1 MISPWV
7 YHPTTKAV
15 HTSISGC
22 QRAIGL
28 RGYVSISLQWS
39 RPRLSAS
46 FPTLHTPMTSLCPT
60 LKVQKWQLMEAGA
73 WAKMLQEKKTTRVL
87 TDHSPWRRWAGWSGQ
102 CSLEERRKRW
112 PRCTRGS
119 ECCAL
124 STSFSSSAS
133 GLRTSGTPSRM
144 DLLKETWC
152 DHPGIIRKVFFFSL
166 MVSFLHCIFRTHLK
180 LLWCP
185 LLWDFLLW
193 SWWWW
198 ACQPWADNTA
208 RTSAPQGPR
217 SPEIHKWNTV

>member
-144 DLLKETWC
+144 DLPKETWC
-152 DHPGIIRKVFFFSL
+152 DHPGIIRKVFFFFPAGILSPL
-166 MVSFLHCIFRTHLK
+166 HFQNPPEAPVMSIALRFLALIMVMVSLPAVGR
-180 LLWCP
+180 
-185 LLWDFLLW
+185 
-193 SWWWW
+193 
-198 ACQPWADNTA
+198 
-208 RTSAPQGPR
+208 
-217 SPEIHKWNTV
+217 